1 MRKYTRYAGI
11 LASRHNIS
19 AMSQV
24 LTRREFLKAGVALS
38 ALPLVSMVH
47 AQGSDRIK
55 VGLVGCGGR
64 GTGAAIDCLR
74 ADEGTVIWALGDI
87 FEDRLS
93 ASYEGLKEQFPDR
106 VQVPPER
113 RFLGFDAYKKVLESG
128 IDLVLLCTPPA
139 FRPIHFLAA
148 VEAGTHVF
156 MEKPVAVCPEGVR
169 MVLRGDEIARQKR
182 LGVMPGTQYRWH
194 PGYQGVI
201 ERIRAG
207 HIGEIRAA
215 YAYYN
220 AASPAPRPREAGWS
234 DLVYQLRNWLF
245 YTWLSGDQPVEQFV
259 HNIDVMNWVMGSVP
273 LRAMAMG
280 GRQARTAPEYGDVYD
295 HFAIEY
301 EYPNGVRV
309 LAMCRQMDNTAY
321 RVSNLVVGAEGQ
333 ALMEQFTNFYV
344 RGKQTWEPGQQWL
357 NPYVEEHRV
366 LIQSIRKGDPIN
378 ETRTIAESTLTA
390 MMGRMSAYTGKIV
403 TWDAALNSKLNY
415 VERVRNITYDSPAL
429 QDPVPIPGK
438 TPLI

>member
-1 MRKYTRYAGI
+1 
-11 LASRHNIS
+11 
-19 AMSQV
+19 MSQ
-24 LTRREFLKAGVALS
+24 LLSRREFLKASVALS
-38 ALPLVSMVH
+38 ALPVAQFAH
-47 AQGSDRIK
+47 AYGSDIIK

-64 GTGAAIDCLR
+64 GTGAAMDCLR

-87 FEDRLS
+87 FEDRL
-93 ASYEGLKEQFPDR
+93 AQCYEGLSGAFGER

-113 RFLGFDAYKKVLESG
+113 RFIGFDAYKRVLESG

-139 FRPIHFLAA
+139 FRPVHFLAA
-148 VEAGTHVF
+148 VEAGKHVF

-169 MVLRGDEIARQKR
+169 MILRGDAIVRQKR

-201 ERIRAG
+201 ERIHAG

-215 YAYYN
+215 YAYYL
-220 AASPAPRPREAGWS
+220 AASPNPIPRKEGWS
-234 DLVYQLRNWLF
+234 DMVYQLRNWLF
-245 YTWLSGDQPVEQFV
+245 YTWLAGDQPVEQFV

-273 LRAMAMG
+273 VRAIGMG

-309 LAMCRQMDNTAY
+309 VAMCRQMDNVAY
-321 RVSNLVVGAEGQ
+321 RVSNLVVGSEGT
-333 ALMEQFTNFYV
+333 ALMQQFTDFYV
-344 RGKQTWEPGQQWL
+344 RGKQTWEPGKQWP

-366 LIQSIRKGDPIN
+366 LLQSIRKGEPIN

-390 MMGRMSAYTGKIV
+390 IMGRMAAYTGKV
-403 TWDAALNSKLNY
+403 VSWNDVMNSKLNY
-415 VERVRNITYDSPAL
+415 VERVLNIDYDSPAPR
-429 QDPVPIPGK
+429 DPVPIPGR

>member
-1 MRKYTRYAGI
+1 
-11 LASRHNIS
+11 
-19 AMSQV
+19 MSQSI
-24 LTRREFLKAGVALS
+24 TRREFLKAGVVLG
-38 ALPLVSMVH
+38 ALPLASMVH
-47 AQGSDRIK
+47 AHGSDRIK

-113 RFLGFDAYKKVLESG
+113 RFLGFDAYKKVLASG
-128 IDLVLLCTPPA
+128 IDLVLLCEPPA

-148 VEAGTHVF
+148 VEAGKHVF

-169 MVLRGDEIARQKR
+169 MMLRGDEIARQKR

-234 DLVYQLRNWLF
+234 DMVYQLRNWLF

-273 LRAMAMG
+273 ARAMAMG

-321 RVSNLVVGAEGQ
+321 RVSNTVVGAEGQ

-344 RGKQTWEPGQQWL
+344 RGKETWEPGKQWL

-366 LIQSIRKGDPIN
+366 LIQSIRKGEPIN

-403 TWDAALNSKLNY
+403 TWEVALNSKLNY
-415 VERVRNITYDSPAL
+415 VERVMNLTYDTPAP

>member
-1 MRKYTRYAGI
+1 M
-11 LASRHNIS
+11 RHNIR
-19 AMSQV
+19 AMSQSI
-24 LTRREFLKAGVALS
+24 TRREFLKAGVVLG
-38 ALPLVSMVH
+38 ALPLASMVH
-47 AQGSDRIK
+47 AHGSDRIK

-113 RFLGFDAYKKVLESG
+113 RFLGFDAYKKVLASG
-128 IDLVLLCTPPA
+128 IDLVLLCEPPA

-169 MVLRGDEIARQKR
+169 MMLRGDEIARQKR

-220 AASPAPRPREAGWS
+220 AASPAPRPREANWS

-273 LRAMAMG
+273 VRAMAMG

-344 RGKQTWEPGQQWL
+344 RGKERWEPGQQWL

>member
-1 MRKYTRYAGI
+1 MK
-11 LASRHNIS
+11 SRTLK
-19 AMSQV
+19 AMTSM
-24 LTRREFLKAGVALS
+24 LTRREFLKAGVAIG
-38 ALPLVSMVH
+38 ALPVAQFAH
-47 AQGSDRIK
+47 AYGSDRIK

-87 FEDRLS
+87 FEDRLNNCY
-93 ASYEGLKEQFPDR
+93 AGLSEAFGER
-106 VQVPPER
+106 VQVPPDR
-113 RFLGFDAYKKVLESG
+113 RFLGFDAYKHVLESD
-128 IDLVLLCTPPA
+128 IDVVLLCTPPA

-148 VEAGTHVF
+148 MEAGKHVF

-169 MVLRGDEIARQKR
+169 MILRGDVLAKQKR

-207 HIGEIRAA
+207 HIGEVRAA
-215 YAYYN
+215 YAYYL
-220 AASPAPRPREAGWS
+220 AASPAPIPRREGWS
-234 DLVYQLRNWLF
+234 DMVYQLRNWLF
-245 YTWLSGDQPVEQFV
+245 YTWLAGDQPVEQFV

-273 LRAMAMG
+273 TRALATG
-280 GRQARTAPEYGDVYD
+280 GRQARTAPEHGDVYD

-309 LAMCRQMDNTAY
+309 VAMCRQMDNVAY
-321 RVSNLVVGAEGQ
+321 RVSNLVVGSEGT
-333 ALMEQFTNFYV
+333 ALMQQFTDFYV
-344 RGKQTWEPGQQWL
+344 RGKHTWEPGKQWP

-366 LIQSIRKGDPIN
+366 LLQSIRRGEPIN

-390 MMGRMSAYTGKIV
+390 IMGRMAAYTGKVV
-403 TWDAALNSKLNY
+403 TWEAALNSKLNY
-415 VERVRNITYDSPAL
+415 VERVLNIDYDTPAPK
-429 QDPVPIPGK
+429 DPVPIPGK

>member
-1 MRKYTRYAGI
+1 MTQAEVLQGSGTI
-11 LASRHNIS
+11 GTVDAIS
-19 AMSQV
+19 PSIS
-24 LTRREFLKAGVALS
+24 RREFLKAGIALG
-38 ALPLVSMVH
+38 ALPLATMVH

-55 VGLVGCGGR
+55 VGVVGCGGR
-64 GTGAAIDCLR
+64 GTGAALDCLR
-74 ADEGTVIWALGDI
+74 ADDGTVIWALGDI
-87 FEDRLS
+87 FEDRLN
-93 ASYEGLKEQFPDR
+93 ASYEGLKEQFAER

-113 RFLGFDAYKKVLESG
+113 RFVGFDAYQKVLASG
-128 IDLVLLCTPPA
+128 IDLVLLCQPPA

-148 VEAGTHVF
+148 VEAGVHVF

-169 MVLRGDEIARQKR
+169 MVLRGDAIARQKR

-201 ERIRAG
+201 ERIHAG
-207 HIGEIRAA
+207 HIGAIRAA
-215 YAYYN
+215 YAHYN
-220 AASPAPRPREAGWS
+220 AASPVPRPREAGWS
-234 DLVYQLRNWLF
+234 DMVYQLRNWLF

-273 LRAMAMG
+273 TRAMAVG

-321 RVSNLVVGAEGQ
+321 RVSNTVVGTEGQ

-344 RGKQTWEPGQQWL
+344 RGKQTWEPGKQWL

-366 LIQSIRKGDPIN
+366 LIQSIRKGEPIS
-378 ETRTIAESTLTA
+378 EARTIAESTLTA
-390 MMGRMSAYTGKIV
+390 MMGRMSAYTGQIV
-403 TWDAALNSKLNY
+403 TWEAALNSKLNY
-415 VERVRNITYDSPAL
+415 VERVINIDYDSPAPH
-429 QDPVPIPGK
+429 DPVPIPGK

>member
-1 MRKYTRYAGI
+1 MTQAEALQGSGTI
-11 LASRHNIS
+11 GTVDAIS
-19 AMSQV
+19 PSIS
-24 LTRREFLKAGVALS
+24 RREFLKAGIALG
-38 ALPLVSMVH
+38 ALPLATMVH

-55 VGLVGCGGR
+55 VGVVGCGGR
-64 GTGAAIDCLR
+64 GTGAALDCLR
-74 ADEGTVIWALGDI
+74 ADDGTVIWALGDI
-87 FEDRLS
+87 FEDRLN
-93 ASYEGLKEQFPDR
+93 ASYEGLKEQFAER

-113 RFLGFDAYKKVLESG
+113 RFVGFDAYQKVLASG
-128 IDLVLLCTPPA
+128 IDLVLLCEPPA

-148 VEAGTHVF
+148 VEAGVHVF

-169 MVLRGDEIARQKR
+169 MVLRGDAIARQKR

-201 ERIRAG
+201 ERIHAG
-207 HIGEIRAA
+207 HIGAIRAA
-215 YAYYN
+215 YAHYN
-220 AASPAPRPREAGWS
+220 AASPVPRPREAGWS
-234 DLVYQLRNWLF
+234 DMVYQLRNWLF

-273 LRAMAMG
+273 TRAMAVG

-321 RVSNLVVGAEGQ
+321 RVSNTVVGTEGQ

-344 RGKQTWEPGQQWL
+344 RGKQTWEPGKQWL

-366 LIQSIRKGDPIN
+366 LIQSIRKGEPIS
-378 ETRTIAESTLTA
+378 EARTIAESTLTA
-390 MMGRMSAYTGKIV
+390 MMGRMSAYTGQIV
-403 TWDAALNSKLNY
+403 TWEAALNSKLNY
-415 VERVRNITYDSPAL
+415 VERVRAISYDSPAP

>member
-1 MRKYTRYAGI
+1 
-11 LASRHNIS
+11 LRHNIS
-19 AMSQV
+19 AMSQSI
-24 LTRREFLKAGVALS
+24 TRREFLKAGVALS
-38 ALPLVSMVH
+38 ALPLASMVH

-74 ADEGTVIWALGDI
+74 ADEGTVIWAMGDI
-87 FEDRLS
+87 FEDRLN

-113 RFLGFDAYKKVLESG
+113 RFLGFDAYKKVLASG
-128 IDLVLLCTPPA
+128 IDLVLLCT
-139 FRPIHFLAA
+139 AA
-148 VEAGTHVF
+148 CLSPDSLFGGDGGGQVHVF

-169 MVLRGDEIARQKR
+169 MMLRGDEIARQKR

-234 DLVYQLRNWLF
+234 DMVYQLRNWLF

-273 LRAMAMG
+273 VRAMAMG

-333 ALMEQFTNFYV
+333 ALMEQFTNFHV
-344 RGKQTWEPGQQWL
+344 RGKETWEPSKQWL

-390 MMGRMSAYTGKIV
+390 IMGRMSAYTGKIV
-403 TWDAALNSKLNY
+403 TWEVALNSKLNY
-415 VERVRNITYDSPAL
+415 VERVMNLTYDTPAP

>member
-1 MRKYTRYAGI
+1 
-11 LASRHNIS
+11 
-19 AMSQV
+19 MSQSI
-24 LTRREFLKAGVALS
+24 TRREFLKAGVALS
-38 ALPLVSMVH
+38 ALPLASMVH

-74 ADEGTVIWALGDI
+74 ADDGTVIWAMGDI
-87 FEDRLS
+87 FEDRLN

-106 VQVPPER
+106 VQVAPER

-148 VEAGTHVF
+148 VEAGKHVF

-169 MVLRGDEIARQKR
+169 MVLRGGEIAQQKR

-234 DLVYQLRNWLF
+234 DMVYQLRNWLF
-245 YTWLSGDQPVEQFV
+245 YTWLAGDQPVEQFV

-273 LRAMAMG
+273 VRAMAMG

-321 RVSNLVVGAEGQ
+321 RVSNTVVGAEGQ

-344 RGKQTWEPGQQWL
+344 RGKETWEPGKQWL

-403 TWDAALNSKLNY
+403 TWEVALNSKQNY
-415 VERVRNITYDSPAL
+415 VERVMNLTYDSPHR
-429 QDPVPIPGK
+429 K
-438 TPLI
+438 TPCRRQARRP

>member
-1 MRKYTRYAGI
+1 
-11 LASRHNIS
+11 
-19 AMSQV
+19 
-24 LTRREFLKAGVALS
+24 
-38 ALPLVSMVH
+38 
-47 AQGSDRIK
+47 
-55 VGLVGCGGR
+55 
-64 GTGAAIDCLR
+64 
-74 ADEGTVIWALGDI
+74 
-87 FEDRLS
+87 
-93 ASYEGLKEQFPDR
+93 
-106 VQVPPER
+106 
-113 RFLGFDAYKKVLESG
+113 VLESG

-148 VEAGTHVF
+148 VEAGKHVF

-234 DLVYQLRNWLF
+234 DMVYQLRNWLF

-273 LRAMAMG
+273 VRAMAMG

-344 RGKQTWEPGQQWL
+344 RGK
-357 NPYVEEHRV
+357 
-366 LIQSIRKGDPIN
+366 
-378 ETRTIAESTLTA
+378 
-390 MMGRMSAYTGKIV
+390 
-403 TWDAALNSKLNY
+403 AALGSQ
-415 VERVRNITYDSPAL
+415 VSS
-429 QDPVPIPGK
+429 G
-438 TPLI
+438 

>member
-1 MRKYTRYAGI
+1 
-11 LASRHNIS
+11 
-19 AMSQV
+19 MSQSI
-24 LTRREFLKAGVALS
+24 TRREFLKAGVALS
-38 ALPLVSMVH
+38 ALPLASMVH

-74 ADEGTVIWALGDI
+74 ADDGTVIWALGDI
-87 FEDRLS
+87 FEDRLN

-106 VQVPPER
+106 VQVAPER

-128 IDLVLLCTPPA
+128 VDLVLLCAPPA

-148 VEAGTHVF
+148 VEAGKHVF

-169 MVLRGDEIARQKR
+169 MVLRGGEIAQQKR

-234 DLVYQLRNWLF
+234 DMVYQLRNWLF
-245 YTWLSGDQPVEQFV
+245 YTWLAGDQPVEQFV

-273 LRAMAMG
+273 VRAMAMG
-280 GRQARTAPEYGDVYD
+280 GRQVHAPP
-295 HFAIEY
+295 
-301 EYPNGVRV
+301 PNT
-309 LAMCRQMDNTAY
+309 AMCTTTSRLSTSTPTACACW
-321 RVSNLVVGAEGQ
+321 RCAARWTTPPIASPTRWSA
-333 ALMEQFTNFYV
+333 
-344 RGKQTWEPGQQWL
+344 
-357 NPYVEEHRV
+357 
-366 LIQSIRKGDPIN
+366 RKG
-378 ETRTIAESTLTA
+378 RH
-390 MMGRMSAYTGKIV
+390 
-403 TWDAALNSKLNY
+403 
-415 VERVRNITYDSPAL
+415 
-429 QDPVPIPGK
+429 
-438 TPLI
+438 

>member
-1 MRKYTRYAGI
+1 MK
-11 LASRHNIS
+11 SRTLK
-19 AMSQV
+19 AMTSM
-24 LTRREFLKAGVALS
+24 LTRREFLKAGVAIG
-38 ALPLVSMVH
+38 ALPVAQFAH
-47 AQGSDRIK
+47 AYGSDRIK

-87 FEDRLS
+87 FEDRLNNCY
-93 ASYEGLKEQFPDR
+93 AGLSEAFGER
-106 VQVPPER
+106 VQVPPDR
-113 RFLGFDAYKKVLESG
+113 RFLGFDAYKHVLESD
-128 IDLVLLCTPPA
+128 IDVVLLCTPPA

-148 VEAGTHVF
+148 MEAGKHVF

-169 MVLRGDEIARQKR
+169 MILRGDVLAKQKR

-207 HIGEIRAA
+207 HIGEVRAA
-215 YAYYN
+215 YAYYL
-220 AASPAPRPREAGWS
+220 AASPAPIPRREGWS
-234 DLVYQLRNWLF
+234 DMVYQLRNWLF
-245 YTWLSGDQPVEQFV
+245 YTWLAGDQPVEQFV

-273 LRAMAMG
+273 TRALATG
-280 GRQARTAPEYGDVYD
+280 GRQARTAPEHGDVYD

-309 LAMCRQMDNTAY
+309 VAMCRQMDNVAY
-321 RVSNLVVGAEGQ
+321 RVSNLVVGSEGT
-333 ALMEQFTNFYV
+333 ALMQQFTDFYV
-344 RGKQTWEPGQQWL
+344 RGKHTWAPGKQWP

-366 LIQSIRKGDPIN
+366 LLQSIRRGEPIN

-390 MMGRMSAYTGKIV
+390 IMGRMAAYTGKVV
-403 TWDAALNSKLNY
+403 TWEAALNSKLNY
-415 VERVRNITYDSPAL
+415 VERVLNIDYDTPAPK
-429 QDPVPIPGK
+429 DPVPIPGK

>member
-1 MRKYTRYAGI
+1 MK
-11 LASRHNIS
+11 SRTLK
-19 AMSQV
+19 AMTSM
-24 LTRREFLKAGVALS
+24 LTRREFLKAGVAIG
-38 ALPLVSMVH
+38 ALPVAQFAH
-47 AQGSDRIK
+47 AYGSDRIK

-74 ADEGTVIWALGDI
+74 ADESTVIWALGDI
-87 FEDRLS
+87 FEDRLNNCY
-93 ASYEGLKEQFPDR
+93 AGLSEAFGER
-106 VQVPPER
+106 VQVPPDR
-113 RFLGFDAYKKVLESG
+113 RFLGFDAYKHVLESD
-128 IDLVLLCTPPA
+128 IDVVLLCTPPA

-148 VEAGTHVF
+148 MEAGKHVF

-169 MVLRGDEIARQKR
+169 MILRGDVLAQQKR

-207 HIGEIRAA
+207 HIGEVRAA
-215 YAYYN
+215 YAYYL
-220 AASPAPRPREAGWS
+220 AASPAPIPRHEGWS
-234 DLVYQLRNWLF
+234 DMVYQLRNWLF
-245 YTWLSGDQPVEQFV
+245 YTWLAGDQPVEQLV

-273 LRAMAMG
+273 TRALATG
-280 GRQARTAPEYGDVYD
+280 GRQARTAPEHGDVYD

-309 LAMCRQMDNTAY
+309 VAMCRQMDNVAY
-321 RVSNLVVGAEGQ
+321 RVSNLVVGSEGT
-333 ALMEQFTNFYV
+333 ALMQQFTDFYV
-344 RGKQTWEPGQQWL
+344 RGKHTWEPGKQWP

-366 LIQSIRKGDPIN
+366 LLQSIRRGEPIN

-390 MMGRMSAYTGKIV
+390 IMGRMAAYTGKVV
-403 TWDAALNSKLNY
+403 TWEAALNSKLNY
-415 VERVRNITYDSPAL
+415 VERVLNIDYDTPAPK
-429 QDPVPIPGK
+429 DPVPIPGK